1 MDWLKTILSSLKEFV
16 ANPILYLAAMLVSAC
31 LMFLPVKLLDAIKL
45 NGIATRYAEW
55 IGLIFLVS
63 LVTVMIA
70 AGSKIWKCCKVKLLL
85 KSMEKSLLDLFPRER
100 AIIIKMYSSPDRS
113 IRLHYHYDNASIA
126 VLLNMKIIQR
136 ANNLVNIVD
145 GDSYFLQPWVCW
157 YLDKHPEYISDELK
171 KRDD

>member
-1 MDWLKTILSSLKEFV
+1 MDWLKTILSSLKDFV
-16 ANPILYLAAMLVSAC
+16 ANPILYLTAMLVSAC
-31 LMFLPVKLLDAIKL
+31 LIFLPVKLLDAIKL

-55 IGLIFLVS
+55 IGLVFLVS

-70 AGSKIWKCCKVKLLL
+70 VGGKIWKCCKAKLLL

-100 AIIIKMYSSPDRS
+100 SIIIQMYSSTDRS

-126 VLLNMKIIQR
+126 VLLNMNIIQR
-136 ANNLVNIVD
+136 ADNLVHVLD
-145 GDSYFLQPWVCW
+145 GDSYFLQPWVCQ
-157 YLDKHPEYISDELK
+157 YLDKHPEYINSTPQ

>member
-1 MDWLKTILSSLKEFV
+1 MNWLKTILSSLKEFV
-16 ANPILYLAAMLVSAC
+16 ANPFLYLTAMLVSAC

-55 IGLIFLVS
+55 IGLVFLVS

-70 AGSKIWKCCKVKLLL
+70 VGSKIWKYCKAKLLL

-100 AIIIKMYSSPDRS
+100 SIIIQMYSSADRS

-126 VLLNMKIIQR
+126 VLLNMKMIQR
-136 ANNLVNIVD
+136 SDNLVNAVD

-157 YLDKHPEYISDELK
+157 YLNKHPEYINNALK
-171 KRDD
+171 NRVD